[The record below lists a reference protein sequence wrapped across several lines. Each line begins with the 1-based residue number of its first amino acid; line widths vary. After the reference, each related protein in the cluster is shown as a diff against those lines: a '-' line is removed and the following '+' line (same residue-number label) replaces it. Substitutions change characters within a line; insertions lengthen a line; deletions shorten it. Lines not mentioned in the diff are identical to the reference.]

1 MMIEVSLNTFEQEVL
16 AASRQLP
23 VLVDFWAPWC
33 GPCRALG
40 PVLERLEASYAGR
53 FKLVKV
59 NSDENPE
66 LSEKF
71 MVRSIPYVLA
81 FVDGNPVD
89 GFIGALPESQI
100 RPFLDRLLPGSSEA
114 ERRRGHQLI
123 GAGDFAGA
131 VAAFSK
137 AIEAD
142 AENDEAKLDLVDVLL
157 NRLPTPPE
165 AQQLERAAQALATLG
180 PRGQADARA
189 AALKTRLESL
199 KEAAAL
205 PDVDTL
211 RAQVAANGTDLKAR
225 SALAQRYIANGE
237 HAKALETLLEI
248 IKRDRQYEGGA
259 ARQSFL
265 SVLELAAG
273 EPALVSEYRK
283 RLSSILN

>member
-1 MMIEVSLNTFEQEVL
+1 MIEVSLNTFEQEVIE
-16 AASRQLP
+16 ASRQLP

-89 GFIGALPESQI
+89 GFIGALPEGQI

-131 VAAFSK
+131 AAVFT
-137 AIEAD
+137 AVIQAD
-142 AENDEAKLDLVDVLL
+142 ADNDEAKLDLADVLL
-157 NRLPTPPE
+157 NRLPSRPD
-165 AQQLERAAQALATLG
+165 ARQLEQADQALAALG
-180 PRGQADARA
+180 PRGQADTRA
-189 AALKTRLESL
+189 AALKTRLASL
-199 KEAAAL
+199 RDAAAL
-205 PDVDTL
+205 PELGTL
-211 RAQVAANGTDLKAR
+211 RAQISADAGNLKAR
-225 SALAQRYIANGE
+225 SALAQRYIADGE
-237 HAKALETLLEI
+237 HEKALEELLEI
-248 IKRDRQYEGGA
+248 IKRDRQYDGGA

-283 RLSSILN
+283 RLSRILN

>member
-1 MMIEVSLNTFEQEVL
+1 MEVSLNTFEQEVIE
-16 AASRQLP
+16 ASRQLP

-33 GPCRALG
+33 GPCRTLG

-89 GFIGALPESQI
+89 GFIGALPEGQI
-100 RPFLDRLLPGSSEA
+100 RPFLERLLPGSSE
-114 ERRRGHQLI
+114 ERRRRGHQLI

-131 VAAFSK
+131 VVAFSA

-142 AENDEAKLDLVDVLL
+142 TDNDEAKLDLADVLL
-157 NRLPTPPE
+157 NRLPPPRD
-165 AQQLERAAQALATLG
+165 AHSLEQADHALASLG
-180 PRGQADARA
+180 PRGQADSRA
-189 AALKTRLESL
+189 AALKTRLASL
-199 KEAAAL
+199 RETAAL
-205 PDVDTL
+205 PDLATL
-211 RAQVAANGTDLKAR
+211 RAQVAADGANLKAR
-225 SALAQRYIANGE
+225 SALAHRYIADGAHE
-237 HAKALETLLEI
+237 KALEELLEI
-248 IKRDRQYEGGA
+248 IKRDRQYDGGA

-273 EPALVSEYRK
+273 SPAVVSEYRK
-283 RLSSILN
+283 RLSSVLN

>member
-1 MMIEVSLNTFEQEVL
+1 MIEVSLNTFEQEVIE
-16 AASRQLP
+16 ASRQLP

-89 GFIGALPESQI
+89 GFIGALPEGQI

-131 VAAFSK
+131 AAVFT
-137 AIEAD
+137 AVIQAD
-142 AENDEAKLDLVDVLL
+142 ADNDEAKLDLADVLL
-157 NRLPTPPE
+157 NRLPSRPD
-165 AQQLERAAQALATLG
+165 ARQLEQADQALAALG
-180 PRGQADARA
+180 PRGQADTRA
-189 AALKTRLESL
+189 AALKTRLASL
-199 KEAAAL
+199 RDAAAL
-205 PDVDTL
+205 PELGTL
-211 RAQVAANGTDLKAR
+211 RAQISADAGNLKAR
-225 SALAQRYIANGE
+225 SALAQRYIADGE
-237 HAKALETLLEI
+237 HAQALEELLEI
-248 IKRDRQYEGGA
+248 IKRDRQYDGGA

-283 RLSSILN
+283 RLSRILN

>member
-1 MMIEVSLNTFEQEVL
+1 MIEVSLNTFEQEVIE
-16 AASRQLP
+16 ASRQLP

-89 GFIGALPESQI
+89 GFIGALPEGQI

-131 VAAFSK
+131 AAVFT
-137 AIEAD
+137 AVIQAD
-142 AENDEAKLDLVDVLL
+142 ADNDEAKLDLADVLL
-157 NRLPTPPE
+157 IRLPSRPD
-165 AQQLERAAQALATLG
+165 ARQLEQADQALAALG
-180 PRGQADARA
+180 PRGQADTRA
-189 AALKTRLESL
+189 AALKTRLASL
-199 KEAAAL
+199 RDAAAL
-205 PDVDTL
+205 PELGTL
-211 RAQVAANGTDLKAR
+211 RAQISADAGNLKAR
-225 SALAQRYIANGE
+225 SALAQRYIADGE
-237 HAKALETLLEI
+237 HAQALEELLEI
-248 IKRDRQYEGGA
+248 IKRDRQYDGGA

-283 RLSSILN
+283 RLSRILN

>member
-1 MMIEVSLNTFEQEVL
+1 MIEVSLNTFEQEVIE
-16 AASRQLP
+16 ASRQLP

-89 GFIGALPESQI
+89 GFIGALPEGQI

-131 VAAFSK
+131 AAVFT
-137 AIEAD
+137 AVIQAD
-142 AENDEAKLDLVDVLL
+142 ADNDEAKLDLADVLL
-157 NRLPTPPE
+157 NRLPSRPD
-165 AQQLERAAQALATLG
+165 ARQLEQADQALAALG
-180 PRGQADARA
+180 PRGQADTRA
-189 AALKTRLESL
+189 AALKTRLASL
-199 KEAAAL
+199 RDAAAL
-205 PDVDTL
+205 PDLGTL
-211 RAQVAANGTDLKAR
+211 RAQISADAGNLKAR
-225 SALAQRYIANGE
+225 SALAQRYIADGE
-237 HAKALETLLEI
+237 HAQALEELLEI
-248 IKRDRQYEGGA
+248 IKRDRQYDGGA

-283 RLSSILN
+283 RLSRILN